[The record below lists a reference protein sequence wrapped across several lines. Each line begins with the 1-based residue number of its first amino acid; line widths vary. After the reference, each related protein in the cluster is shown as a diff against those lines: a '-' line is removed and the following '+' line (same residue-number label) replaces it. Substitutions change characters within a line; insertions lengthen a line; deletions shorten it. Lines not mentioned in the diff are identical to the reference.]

1 MAFVHLMLVWHLN
14 PVPGNII
21 EPDIDLLS
29 PASESFVCGTLTT
42 ATVVELSNKVIVPAA
57 TL

>member
-1 MAFVHLMLVWHLN
+1 MLVSHLN
-14 PVPGNII
+14 PSCGNII

-29 PASESFVCGTLTT
+29 PASESLVLGTSTT
-42 ATVVELSNKVIVPAA
+42 ARVVELSNKVIVPAA